1 MNECSIGTNYLKMY
15 DTCYETIIR
24 FLIIILS
31 FMPRLINACNVV
43 LRHVII
49 IIKDKL
55 EFCLYLNLVFCFST
69 LKTLLYHK
77 FKQFVF
83 IHKHNLTI
91 PLWP

>member
-49 IIKDKL
+49 IIKDKIKV
-55 EFCLYLNLVFCFST
+55 LNL
-69 LKTLLYHK
+69 
-77 FKQFVF
+77 FKPGILFF
-83 IHKHNLTI
+83 NIKNLT
-91 PLWP
+91 LSQV